1 MNSKIYWIWLQRCLG
16 VSYGQLGRALKV
28 FGSINGLYNANP
40 GDYSDSGLFTAGC
53 IKKLSDK
60 DLGYAED
67 VFYKC
72 ELLGIDVVPF
82 GDSRYPRRLADIS
95 TPPVVL
101 YKKGKLPEE
110 YSVFDAVVG
119 TRNPDESGKALAY
132 NLGYDLARSGHIVV
146 SGGALGVDIFSHRG
160 ALDAGG
166 RTMCVIACGIDRYR
180 SAYQDI
186 ILDRIPEKGT
196 LVSEYPP
203 GYPQT
208 KAGFPIRDRIISG
221 LADAVTVVQA
231 GTGSGALITVKTAYD
246 QGRKIFAFPGSCGYP
261 HALGTNMMIKYGFS
275 AVLSYMDILN
285 WHDKQRL
292 DPDEPEA
299 LNPPMTREMKNKLSA
314 RDPDVRPYQKPGRML
329 QSPYG
334 YAGDLAA
341 EDDFYRE
348 QRNPSGRTK
357 NAPAAPVPDTSPEI
371 SLSGIIPDDQILS
384 DETEGA
390 SLRSEREK
398 ELEYLHDLKKRAEKG
413 EREPPDSPLRKKGY
427 DRDTERYKRL
437 MEIERLSKKL
447 NVSFGLYQI
456 PKERFLGI
464 FQPDYYDKYMKGHI
478 SGDDIQEKSEPEPYS
493 GKKKETYIIKSRRR
507 FRKKAASPEDTTDN
521 AGEMRKKL
529 DISEKNPI
537 NQLTKN
543 AVSVYDTISDE
554 PLGADQI
561 KLLTGLDIGSVLS
574 SLTELQIEGLVT
586 KLPGSRYVRK

>member
-16 VSYGQLGRALKV
+16 VSFGQLGRALKV

-40 GDYSDSGLFTAGC
+40 GDYSGSGLFTPGC
-53 IKKLSDK
+53 VKKLSDK
-60 DLGYAED
+60 DLDYAED

-72 ELLGIDVVPF
+72 ELLGIDVIPF
-82 GDSRYPRRLADIS
+82 SDSRYPRRLASIS
-95 TPPVVL
+95 APPVVL
-101 YKKGKLPEE
+101 YAKGKLPEE
-110 YSVFDAVVG
+110 NSVFDAVVG

-132 NLGYDLARSGHIVV
+132 NMGCDLARSGHIVV

-166 RTMCVIACGIDRYR
+166 KTICVIACGIDRYR
-180 SAYQDI
+180 SSYQDI
-186 ILDRIPEKGT
+186 ILERIPERGAV
-196 LVSEYPP
+196 VSEYPP

-231 GTGSGALITVKTAYD
+231 GTGSGALITVKTAYE
-246 QGRKIFAFPGSCGYP
+246 QGRKVFAFPGSCSYP

-275 AVLSYMDILN
+275 AVLSYRDILN

-292 DPDEPEA
+292 DPDEPEE
-299 LNPPMTREMKNKLSA
+299 LNPPLTREMKRKLST
-314 RDPDVRPYQKPGRML
+314 RDPDIRPYQKPGRML
-329 QSPYG
+329 LVPYG

-348 QRNPSGRTK
+348 QRLSSGK
-357 NAPAAPVPDTSPEI
+357 EKAPAKPAGTV
-371 SLSGIIPDDQILS
+371 SGFSGTIPDDQILS
-384 DETEGA
+384 DETAGT
-390 SLRSEREK
+390 SLRSERER
-398 ELEYLHDLKKRAEKG
+398 ELEYLHDLKRRAEKG
-413 EREPPDSPLRKKGY
+413 EREPLDSPLRKKGY

-464 FQPDYYDKYMKGHI
+464 FQPDYYEKYMKGHI
-478 SGDDIQEKSEPEPYS
+478 SGDENQELPETGTVP
-493 GKKKETYIIKSRRR
+493 GKKKETYTVKSRRR
-507 FRKKAASPEDTTDN
+507 KKTASPEDTTDN

-554 PLGADQI
+554 PVGADQI

-574 SLTELQIEGLVT
+574 SLTELQIEGFVT
-586 KLPGSRYVRK
+586 KLPGGRYVRK